1 MSNDVLRMGCCCVCK
16 SRGRL
21 SDLGVCLSCH
31 ARACAVAE
39 ALREWAHFLRV
50 GLEDQGEEATPDAE
64 ELRDSLGGLAEPL
77 GELCRVTTPVSP
89 GYRHASEMSAEIPAA
104 SAGEAPWP
112 YTSRMRRGGRLFA
125 SD

>member
-1 MSNDVLRMGCCCVCK
+1 
-16 SRGRL
+16 L

-39 ALREWAHFLRV
+39 GLREWAHFLRV

-77 GELCRVTTPVSP
+77 GGLCRILEASSP
-89 GYRHASEMSAEIPAA
+89 QEGEEAELSE
-104 SAGEAPWP
+104 GWCW
-112 YTSRMRRGGRLFA
+112 
-125 SD
+125 